1 MLEHASALES
11 QKKNNDTMANIY
23 MVTSGGNAQS
33 STWSEWLVLKYYQSW
48 RGIDCDLRG
57 AQTFFLPPRPLLS
70 YISIS

>member
-11 QKKNNDTMANIY
+11 EKNNNDTMANIY

-48 RGIDCDLRG
+48 RGIDCDLKG
-57 AQTFFLPPRPLLS
+57 AQTFFFAT
-70 YISIS
+70 